1 MFATTDSGKHHI
13 VGMPPAYAKL
23 VDGFKIGPESFACGL
38 ATHKGV
44 PVITTDVTKEP
55 RWAPWLNMTEMFDYR
70 ACWSFP
76 IHTMAGKFVG
86 TFAAYFRQ
94 AREAS
99 SRDVRFAE
107 LVTQTAAIIIA
118 RHIDAELRK
127 SAEEALRERW
137 EQNGRSVGLTT
148 RERQN

>member
-1 MFATTDSGKHHI
+1 
-13 VGMPPAYAKL
+13 
-23 VDGFKIGPESFACGL
+23 
-38 ATHKGV
+38 
-44 PVITTDVTKEP
+44 
-55 RWAPWLNMTEMFDYR
+55 
-70 ACWSFP
+70 
-76 IHTMAGKFVG
+76 
-86 TFAAYFRQ
+86 
-94 AREAS
+94 
-99 SRDVRFAE
+99 VRFAE